1 MNCKDPNEK
10 KSKQILFNCTEE
22 LFNDLTDF
30 CETHDTTKSKVIR
43 RLLINYLNEK
53 EIEKNEQNKY

>member
-1 MNCKDPNEK
+1 MKLNIKEPSEK

-53 EIEKNEQNKY
+53 E

>member
-1 MNCKDPNEK
+1 MNYKEPSEK
-10 KSKQILFNCTEE
+10 KSKQIIFNCTES

-30 CETHDTTKSKVIR
+30 CEKHDTTKSKVIR

-53 EIEKNEQNKY
+53 E